1 MTQPAASR
9 NVFDDLEAE
18 DERLEAILASLDEG
32 SWASPSAAS
41 GWSIVDV
48 VLHLAQTDEAV
59 IQTVAGTGAP
69 GAWTTTGAATL
80 DEMVDRAV
88 RAEPAPAEVVFDRW
102 SAARRAALAA
112 LRGADPARA
121 LPWVAAPIAPRTLAT
136 TRLAE
141 HWAHGLDI
149 TGPLGVSFPDTD
161 RLRHVAWLGHR
172 SLPYALSLVG
182 EAPHVV
188 FCELSG
194 PGGATW
200 TFGPSDADSAIRGP
214 AGEFCRVGA
223 QRLSPDASNL
233 KSEGPHG
240 AVALRA
246 LRNYAA

>member
-1 MTQPAASR
+1 MTQPASSR
-9 NVFDDLEAE
+9 DVFDDLEAE
-18 DERLEAILASLDEG
+18 DERLEAIFASLDDD
-32 SWASPSAAS
+32 SWASPSDAP

-59 IQTVAGTGAP
+59 VQAVAGTAARELWASP
-69 GAWTTTGAATL
+69 GAATL
-80 DEMVDRAV
+80 DAVMDRAV
-88 RAEPAPAEVVFDRW
+88 RAQSAPAHVVFDRW
-102 SAARRAALAA
+102 REARRAAAVA
-112 LRGADPARA
+112 LRQADPARA
-121 LPWVAAPIAPRTLAT
+121 VAWVAAPIAPRTLAT

-149 TGPLGVSFPDTD
+149 TGPLSVSFPDTD

-182 EAPHVV
+182 EAPHAV

-194 PGGATW
+194 PGGDTW
-200 TFGPSDADSAIRGP
+200 TFGPLDADSAIRGS

-223 QRLSPDASNL
+223 QRLTPGASNL
-233 KSEGPHG
+233 KTEGPHG
-240 AVALRA
+240 AIALRA

>member
-1 MTQPAASR
+1 MMQGAAWR

-18 DERLEAILASLDEG
+18 DERLEAILASLHEG
-32 SWASPSAAS
+32 SWASPSAAP

-59 IQTVAGTGAP
+59 IHAVAGTTAP
-69 GAWTTTGAATL
+69 EFWAAPGAATL
-80 DEMVDRAV
+80 DEVMDRAV
-88 RAEPAPAEVVFDRW
+88 RAQSAPADVVFDRW
-102 SAARRAALAA
+102 KEARRAALAA
-112 LRGADPARA
+112 LRQADPAQA
-121 LPWVAAPIAPRTLAT
+121 VPWVAAPIVPRTLAT

-149 TGPLGVSFPDTD
+149 SGPLGVSFPDTD

-182 EAPHVV
+182 EAPHAV

-194 PGGATW
+194 PGGDSW

-223 QRLSPDASNL
+223 QRLAPEASNL
-233 KSEGPHG
+233 KTEGPHG

-246 LRNYAA
+246 LRNYAT

>member
-1 MTQPAASR
+1 MQEAASR

-32 SWASPSAAS
+32 SWVSPSAAP

-59 IQTVAGTGAP
+59 IQAVAGTTAP
-69 GAWTTTGAATL
+69 EPWASTTAATL
-80 DEMVDRAV
+80 DEMMDRAV
-88 RAEPAPAEVVFDRW
+88 RAESAPADVVFDRW
-102 SAARRAALAA
+102 KEARRTALAA
-112 LRGADPARA
+112 LRQADPAQA
-121 LPWVAAPIAPRTLAT
+121 VAWVAAPIAPRTLAT

-172 SLPYALSLVG
+172 SLPYALSLLG
-182 EAPHVV
+182 EPSHAV

-194 PGGATW
+194 PGGDTW
-200 TFGPSDADSAIRGP
+200 MFGPSDADSAIRGP
-214 AGEFCRVGA
+214 GGEFCRVGA
-223 QRLSPDASNL
+223 QRLTPEASNL
-233 KSEGPHG
+233 KTEGPHG

-246 LRNYAA
+246 LRNYAT